1 MRASA
6 QGFSL
11 GRLAWLATL
20 VAHAG
25 WATAGEPG
33 ASPPK
38 PSAQVDWQ
46 PAEDGRTVVD
56 HHNGQIWARCV
67 EGMNWDGQTCRGQ
80 AVLASHKEA
89 LALAAAR
96 RKADGLDWRLPRV
109 TELRRLVSET
119 NRPRGL
125 YARLFPAA
133 PADWYWAG
141 TTNVEGA
148 QASVNQ
154 YNYANISRGV
164 DNAQLK
170 RMGFLHGWA
179 VDMSSGEARG
189 DMPKRTSHLPVR
201 LVRSQD

>member
-1 MRASA
+1 MSRHTLRERSRVWLAL
-6 QGFSL
+6 SL
-11 GRLAWLATL
+11 GLLAP
-20 VAHAG
+20 VSGAG
-25 WATAGEPG
+25 AAEQGGSQT
-33 ASPPK
+33 K
-38 PSAQVDWQ
+38 VDWQ

-56 HHNGQIWARCV
+56 HHNGQIWMRCV

-80 AVLASHKEA
+80 AVLATHKEA

-133 PADWYWAG
+133 PVDWYWAG

-154 YNYANISRGV
+154 YNYANISRGI
-164 DNAQLK
+164 DNTQVNRL
-170 RMGFLHGWA
+170 GFLHGWV